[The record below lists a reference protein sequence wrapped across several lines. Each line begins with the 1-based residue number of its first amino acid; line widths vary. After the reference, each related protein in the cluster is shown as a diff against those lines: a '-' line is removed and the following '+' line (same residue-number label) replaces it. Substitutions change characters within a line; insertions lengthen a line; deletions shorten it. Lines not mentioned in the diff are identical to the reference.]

1 MGSDANPVG
10 GLSSGAI
17 TSIRGG
23 WLLALA
29 IAGSSTA
36 AAAKVVAAEGPVTPA
51 PHIETLTRLTVTG
64 TLRAAVG
71 AVAEPAGED
80 ADKPAATALE
90 VVEHAVAA
98 EATLRYLEQPAGDG
112 ELGDRPVIRRYH
124 RAEARLTVDTTE
136 IVTSL
141 PTDAQEVRWAIADG
155 RLRPWLAAGF
165 LTRAERDLLTVPFDP
180 AWQAALEPPADAST
194 GTTWTIKPAGLARLL
209 CIDTIDSGSV
219 TATVERTEDRLLVV
233 QLAGRVVGGVDGVPT
248 QIQLDASYRWRV
260 AGPAE
265 IGLAGVQGRVSEQ
278 RQAGHVTPGL
288 DIEATLETTCR
299 RIERDEAEKTVV
311 QPPET
316 GPTADQLVLP
326 RRGPGRPGCLWLADP
341 RGRFDLVHD
350 DRWRMIEKQTGQTV
364 LRLVDHGRLLGQV
377 TIIPLPPGP
386 AVPTLDVFQRD
397 IERSLEGQFNHVVS
411 AGESQRSDGT
421 TILRVAS
428 EGEADGLPFRWI
440 HYHVTAPSGGRA
452 SLSFMVEV
460 GQLKQFGEVDR
471 ELVDGFA
478 FITVRD

>member
-1 MGSDANPVG
+1 MGSDANSVG
-10 GLSSGAI
+10 GLWSGAI
-17 TSIRGG
+17 TSMCGG

-36 AAAKVVAAEGPVTPA
+36 AAAKVEPAAGPVTPA
-51 PHIETLTRLTVTG
+51 PHIETLTRLTVNG

-71 AVAEPAGED
+71 AVAEPAGE
-80 ADKPAATALE
+80 AGDKPAATALE

-124 RAEARLTVDTTE
+124 RAEACLTVDTTE
-136 IVTSL
+136 IVSSL
-141 PTDAQEVRWAIADG
+141 PPAAREVRWAIADG
-155 RLRPWLAAGF
+155 QLRPWLAAGF
-165 LTRAERDLLTVPFDP
+165 LTRSERDLLTVPFDP
-180 AWQAALEPPADAST
+180 AWQAALEPPADASA
-194 GTTWTIKPAGLARLL
+194 GTTWTLKPAGLARLL
-209 CIDTIDSGSV
+209 CIDTIESGAV
-219 TATVERTEDRLLVV
+219 TATVEQAEDSLLAV

-248 QIQLDASYRWRV
+248 KIQLEGSYRWRI

-265 IGLAGVQGRVSEQ
+265 AGLADVKARISEQ

-288 DIEATLETTCR
+288 DIEATVETTCR
-299 RIERDEAEKTVV
+299 RIEQDEAEKTVV

-316 GPTADQLVLP
+316 AATADQPAVP
-326 RRGPGRPGCLWLADP
+326 RRGPGRPGCLWLADS

-350 DRWRMIEKQTGQTV
+350 DRWRMIGQQTGQTV
-364 LRLVDHGRLLGQV
+364 LRLIDRGQLLGQV

-386 AVPTLDVFQRD
+386 AAPTLDVFQRD

-440 HYHVTAPSGGRA
+440 HYHVTGPSGGRA

-460 GQLKQFGEVDR
+460 GQLKRFGEADR
-471 ELVDGFA
+471 EFVDGFA
-478 FITVRD
+478 LITDRD